1 MIKNTLEIYVHSKQ
15 FLGTK
20 MGNIIL
26 TSIVIADVELTIH
39 DSQVCK
45 NTNNSKK
52 LDKGIKE
59 EGNGKLVI
67 CTKQRLYTDSDD
79 ILM

>member
-1 MIKNTLEIYVHSKQ
+1 
-15 FLGTK
+15 

-26 TSIVIADVELTIH
+26 TSTVIADVELTVH
-39 DSQVCK
+39 DTQVCK

-59 EGNGKLVI
+59 QGNGKL
-67 CTKQRLYTDSDD
+67 LYVQNKDY
-79 ILM
+79 ILIVMIFLCNFFLIKNI